1 MKEEIN
7 RYKNEEKIIRQ
18 FLKDS
23 ETYTFDE
30 ILEELGALYQ
40 ADRAYIF
47 EDDSAKGISTN
58 THEWCREGVVPQIDN
73 LQALPLEDIAY
84 VEEIIKEKEFIIH
97 SLKDDLEESDPV
109 YQILEPQDIQSLII
123 VPLMIGGEI
132 SGYIGVD
139 NPKENMDMTLFLS
152 VASTVI
158 GSKILF
164 QRQLAF
170 NDESFLVLSKL
181 REQYATM
188 YYVDL
193 KTDYMHT
200 YKTNE
205 NYNDKYGL
213 TEYYSESMG
222 AYVKYDIAQKD
233 RERMIE
239 ATNPKNVMER
249 FQKEDS
255 FILEFEDHSFG
266 DVRYCQLNFIKANE
280 DGSQAIVLGSD
291 RTKEKKEEKQ
301 KAEALEEM
309 QDIIDASGMGTWHI
323 ELVEGKEARMS
334 ADGRMMELLGLSD
347 QQMTAEEIYH
357 AWFDHIDSDAVQS
370 VLDSVEKMEKIGR
383 DENTYLWNHP
393 TLGKRYVRCGG
404 TARPIEGGYVL
415 RGYHYDVDDI
425 VREQKKQDELL
436 KDALNAAEH
445 ANRAKTTFLNNM
457 SHDIRTPM
465 NAIIGYTNLASTHID
480 CQEQVQDYLSKIT
493 VSSSHLLSLIND
505 VLDMSRIES
514 GKVSIEEKEA
524 NLPEILHDVRTIT
537 QANIHAKQLDFFI
550 DTVDVVHENI
560 ICDQLRLNQILLNIL
575 SNATKFTQPGGSIS
589 LRIMEKPC
597 QLVDYAAYEFHIKDT
612 GIGMSKEFQE
622 HIFEPFTRE
631 QTSTV
636 SGIQGTGL
644 GMAITKNIVDMMGG
658 TIEVES
664 EEGKGSEFIVSVQFR
679 INGEPV
685 KQGVIPELEGV
696 RALVADDDA
705 DTAISVNNMMKCLG
719 LRSDWTLSGKEAV
732 LRAKVAF
739 QENDAY
745 GIYII
750 DWLMPDM
757 NGIETVRQ
765 IRRYVK
771 EPIPIIILSAYDW
784 SDIEQ
789 EAKEAGVTAFVS
801 KPIFLSELKNL
812 LTKPVL
818 PIEKEVEEEIDFSGK
833 KLLLVEDN
841 QLNQEIA
848 VELLSQYN
856 FTIDVVGDGLLAVER
871 LEKAKKKEYDL
882 VLMDIQLPRMDGYEA
897 TQAIRNLSNP
907 EIANIPIVAMSANA
921 FAEDQTRALQA
932 GMDGYITKPIE
943 MQKTIEVIRQF
954 M

>member
-1 MKEEIN
+1 M
-7 RYKNEEKIIRQ
+7 
-18 FLKDS
+18 
-23 ETYTFDE
+23 
-30 ILEELGALYQ
+30 
-40 ADRAYIF
+40 
-47 EDDSAKGISTN
+47 
-58 THEWCREGVVPQIDN
+58 
-73 LQALPLEDIAY
+73 
-84 VEEIIKEKEFIIH
+84 
-97 SLKDDLEESDPV
+97 
-109 YQILEPQDIQSLII
+109 
-123 VPLMIGGEI
+123 
-132 SGYIGVD
+132 
-139 NPKENMDMTLFLS
+139 LFRS
-152 VASTVI
+152 
-158 GSKILF
+158 
-164 QRQLAF
+164 
-170 NDESFLVLSKL
+170 
-181 REQYATM
+181 
-188 YYVDL
+188 
-193 KTDYMHT
+193 
-200 YKTNE
+200 
-205 NYNDKYGL
+205 
-213 TEYYSESMG
+213 
-222 AYVKYDIAQKD
+222 
-233 RERMIE
+233 
-239 ATNPKNVMER
+239 
-249 FQKEDS
+249 
-255 FILEFEDHSFG
+255 
-266 DVRYCQLNFIKANE
+266 
-280 DGSQAIVLGSD
+280 
-291 RTKEKKEEKQ
+291 
-301 KAEALEEM
+301 
-309 QDIIDASGMGTWHI
+309 
-323 ELVEGKEARMS
+323 
-334 ADGRMMELLGLSD
+334 
-347 QQMTAEEIYH
+347 
-357 AWFDHIDSDAVQS
+357 
-370 VLDSVEKMEKIGR
+370 
-383 DENTYLWNHP
+383 
-393 TLGKRYVRCGG
+393 
-404 TARPIEGGYVL
+404 
-415 RGYHYDVDDI
+415 
-425 VREQKKQDELL
+425 
-436 KDALNAAEH
+436 
-445 ANRAKTTFLNNM
+445 
-457 SHDIRTPM
+457 
-465 NAIIGYTNLASTHID
+465 
-480 CQEQVQDYLSKIT
+480 
-493 VSSSHLLSLIND
+493 
-505 VLDMSRIES
+505 
-514 GKVSIEEKEA
+514 
-524 NLPEILHDVRTIT
+524 RTIT

-812 LTKPVL
+812 LTKPVP
-818 PIEKEVEEEIDFSGK
+818 PIEKEVEEIDFSGK

-871 LEKAKKKEYDL
+871 LENANEKDYDL
-882 VLMDIQLPRMDGYEA
+882 ILMDIQLPRMDGYEA

-932 GMDGYITKPIE
+932 GMDGYITKPID